1 VNFPGHFDSKL
12 SYESPVSLDGEH
24 FAFISKPGFVQHHAG
39 SVTVIVPDAHLLF
52 GGDYMRIG
60 TDLVISGTHGKFV
73 VGGYFKGDHRPTLSS
88 PDGATLSGDII
99 GALTG
104 HVHYAQATAASV
116 AIVIGHVLKL
126 SGSASCIRNGV
137 TIELHIGDAVQ
148 KGDVIQTGSDSS
160 VGLTLVDGSAFGM
173 NANARM
179 VLNELVY
186 DPNGSS
192 NSSLISLVQGT
203 ITFVAGQTAKNGN
216 MRVDTPVAT
225 MGIRGTAVLVEI
237 AADNGPTKFSVLV
250 EPDGHTGSYNL
261 YDKVSGQLIGTVSQA
276 GQTTFVSTLGVGQ
289 PATAIEQLQT
299 LADQQSA
306 KALIQQVY
314 QLYFPNYN
322 PDDIKPNTNK
332 NGMGSPGDN
341 LNSLYAGLPLAPNL
355 TPPSVIVTHTT
366 GTDPVTGAIIVK
378 DRTFYNTAAKFS
390 AIAVGTDQ
398 GPANAQAGQTF
409 SFKLGD
415 KVVIDDPDIGNAPF
429 YDIATPFVAGS
440 AVIKSAALT
449 SEAGAAPAVSA
460 TFLKSLIHI
469 DQTTGEVNFDRT
481 QFNFLDA
488 GQSVTFMIQVQSK
501 SGPETKPVV
510 IPITIT
516 GANDAPTVVLSDSV
530 VAKEVVEDS
539 VAAACPLKADGVVI
553 FQDVDLTDAHT
564 ASVAFTSSSV
574 SAHLPGFTEN
584 DTQIGTFTID
594 PHVSEN
600 TSDTDNLGSVGWHFS
615 VPDDDPMVQSLAA
628 GQSITLVYTVT
639 IGDGDAAVT
648 QAITVTIT
656 GTNDAPVLA
665 ADTVQYHQT
674 MEQVDVTGAD
684 PAVVDTVSGW
694 LTFDD
699 VDLIDTHQASASLST
714 EPDAIRWSGG
724 DASDIPAA
732 TLAALATAM
741 SASVVDSTDTG
752 HGTLDWT
759 FSLPD
764 HLSDF
769 LAHGETLTIVYDVT
783 VTDDNG
789 VSSTQ
794 PVTVQITAANDQP
807 VITVVSDLTGAVTE
821 DVCASSGVLNDSGT
835 VAFSDADLT
844 DTHTVHAAFSGAVAS
859 SGATVSDDLAAALQD
874 ALSVPSTALDAET
887 HAFDWHFSL
896 DNSLVQYLAA
906 GETITVTYTITVQ
919 DNSAVAASD
928 TSAPQTVTVVI
939 TGSND
944 EPTITVSNP
953 AAVTE
958 GDAGTAAPQ
967 TVTVADHVAIT
978 DIDASDA
985 HVPYVAD
992 TLAFGHATGP
1002 APAGGLGDLFTVNAA
1017 DGTISYDKAA
1027 FDYLA
1032 AGEQV
1037 TATFTFDA
1045 SSGPDTHHECI
1056 TITIEGD
1063 NDAPVIATG
1072 AVAAATVADATT
1084 LSGVVLS
1091 DPDTSD
1097 TFTLTAT
1104 ADHGS
1109 VALSAAS
1116 GSLSD
1121 LNTALAEGIV
1131 YTPDAAPPDV
1141 APPATDK
1148 VALTVTDQAGAT
1160 DTVNFIFSVS
1170 GTGPVTLEGTSQ
1182 KDVFFASAQQDTFV
1196 FASGSGQDTITGFAA
1211 GTDKID
1217 LQGLPSFDA
1226 TALDHLL
1233 ETADHVGTGGADLLL
1248 HLNGNTDTVL
1258 LKNVASLSAGDFIL
1272 HA

>member
-1 VNFPGHFDSKL
+1 MNFPGHFDTKL
-12 SYESPVSLDGEH
+12 SYENPVSLEGDH
-24 FAFISKPGFVQHHAG
+24 FAFVAKPGFVQHHPG
-39 SVTVIVPDAHLLF
+39 SATVVIPDAHLLF

-60 TDLVISGTHGKFV
+60 TDLVISGAHGKFV
-73 VGGYFKGDHRPTLSS
+73 VGGYFKGEHRPSLTA
-88 PDGATLSGDII
+88 PDGGTLSGDIVD
-99 GALTG
+99 ALTG
-104 HVHYAQATAASV
+104 HVHYAQAAAATV

-137 TIELHIGDAVQ
+137 TIDLHIGDAVQ

-160 VGLTLVDGSAFGM
+160 IGLTLADGSAFGM

-237 AADNGPTKFSVLV
+237 GADNGPTKFAVLM

-276 GQTTFVSTLGVGQ
+276 GQATFVSTLGVGQ

-299 LADQQSA
+299 LADQESA

-322 PDDIKPNTNK
+322 PDDKPNK
-332 NGMGSPGDN
+332 QGMGSPGDN
-341 LNSLYAGLPLAPNL
+341 LNALYAGLPLAPNL

-390 AIAVGTDQ
+390 AIAVATDQ
-398 GPANAQAGQTF
+398 GPANAHPGQTF

-415 KVVIDDPDIGNAPF
+415 KVVIDDPDIGSAPF

-440 AVIKSAALT
+440 AVIKSAVIA
-449 SEAGAAPAVSA
+449 SEAGAAPNVG
-460 TFLKSLIHI
+460 TGFLKSLIHI
-469 DQTTGEVNFDRT
+469 DQTTGEVSFDRT
-481 QFNFLDA
+481 QFGFLDE
-488 GQSVTFMIQVQSK
+488 GQTVTFMIEVQSK

-510 IPITIT
+510 IPVTIT
-516 GANDAPTVVLSDSV
+516 GANDAPTIVSCDSV

-539 VAAACPLKADGVVI
+539 VAAACPLKADGVVT

-564 ASVAFTSSSV
+564 ASVTFTSSSV
-574 SAHLPGFTEN
+574 SEHLPGFTAN

-594 PHVSEN
+594 PQVSES
-600 TSDTDNLGSVGWHFS
+600 TSDADNLGSIGWHFS

-628 GQSITLVYTVT
+628 GQTITLIYTVT
-639 IGDGDAAVT
+639 IGDGDAVVA

-665 ADTVQYHQT
+665 ADTAPCHQT
-674 MEQVDVTGAD
+674 TELVDVTGAD
-684 PAVVDTVSGW
+684 PTVVDTVSGS
-694 LTFDD
+694 LAFDD
-699 VDLIDTHQASASLST
+699 VDLIDTHQASATLST

-724 DASDIPAA
+724 DACDIPAA

-741 SASVVDSTDTG
+741 SASVANGSDSTDTG

-769 LAHGETLTIVYDVT
+769 LSHGETLTIVYDVT
-783 VTDDNG
+783 VTDDQG

-807 VITVVSDLTGAVTE
+807 VITVACSDLEGAVAE
-821 DVCASSGVLNDSGT
+821 DVCASSGVLSDSGT
-835 VAFSDADLT
+835 VTFSDADLT
-844 DTHTVHAAFSGAVAS
+844 DTHTVQAAFSSAEAS
-859 SGATVSDDLAAALQD
+859 TGATVSDDLAAALQD
-874 ALSVPSTALDAET
+874 ALSVPSTALDAAT
-887 HAFDWHFSL
+887 HGFDWHFSL

-906 GETITVTYTITVQ
+906 GETVTVTYTISVQ
-919 DNSAVAASD
+919 DNSAVMAND

-944 EPTITVSNP
+944 EPTITVTDP
-953 AAVTE
+953 VAVSE
-958 GDAGTAAPQ
+958 GDTGTPAPQ

-978 DIDASDA
+978 DVDATDA

-992 TLAFGHATGP
+992 TLAFDHATGP
-1002 APAGGLGDLFTVNAA
+1002 APAGAGGLCDLFIVNAT
-1017 DGTISYDKAA
+1017 DGTVSYDKAA

-1045 SSGPDTHHECI
+1045 SSGADTAHQSI
-1056 TITIEGD
+1056 TVTIDGV
-1063 NDAPVIATG
+1063 NDAPAIATG
-1072 AVAAATVADATT
+1072 AVAAATDMGATT
-1084 LSGVVLS
+1084 LSGLTLS
-1091 DPDTSD
+1091 DPDAAD
-1097 TFTLTAT
+1097 AFTLTAT
-1104 ADHGS
+1104 ADHGT
-1109 VALSAAS
+1109 VVLSAAS

-1121 LNTALAEGIV
+1121 LNTALADGIV
-1131 YTPDAAPPDV
+1131 YTPDANPPV
-1141 APPATDK
+1141 TDK
-1148 VALTVTDQAGAT
+1148 VALTVTDQVGAA
-1160 DTVNFIFSVS
+1160 DTVNFIFNVS

-1182 KDVFFASAQQDTFV
+1182 KDVFFATAYQDTFV
-1196 FASGSGQDTITGFAA
+1196 FASGSGHDTITGFAA
-1211 GTDKID
+1211 GTDRID
-1217 LQGLPSFDA
+1217 LQGLAAFDT
-1226 TALDHLL
+1226 TALGQLL
-1233 ETADHVGTGGADLLL
+1233 GTAEHVGSGGADLLL
-1248 HLNGNTDTVL
+1248 HLNGDTDTLL
-1258 LKNVASLSAGDFIL
+1258 LKNVASVSAGDFIL